1 MSNHLVK
8 LVQRQKYI
16 SLFYSLNS
24 LPIKNFTMSSRFDAY
39 EAYKM
44 ASQLCKG
51 SDHRDLDDFLLRVG
65 VNSKVRSI

>member
-1 MSNHLVK
+1 MSNHLAK

-24 LPIKNFTMSSRFDAY
+24 LAIKNFIMSTRFNAQA
-39 EAYKM
+39 AYKM

-51 SDHRDLDDFLLRVG
+51 SDHRGLDDFLLRVG